1 MSYFDGLKDFSNDLK
16 EALTVDNQIKRLE
29 KTHGLTIIN
38 KDLLSSY
45 LIDNNYY
52 YFSGFRKIFL
62 RTYFSNKL
70 VRWKGT
76 FNIGVTEEHLLKL
89 ITLNHKLSILL
100 LSYLS
105 LIERRVK
112 SRSSYFLAINYGSNM
127 HFNLSLFSNITSLN
141 EFYDKYYKALIE
153 NGKLNDEAI
162 IHHIENYNC
171 VLPIWVLIDNLPFGQ
186 FIKFMK
192 NLKGEVKN
200 KVFNEIFDT
209 LNSKINLNEYLDTN
223 EYLRTLEPLVLL
235 RNRISHNQ
243 RIIDINFRSIFP
255 KDKYKKVDTKKFKSP
270 FIRDFLPVIKNNYY
284 KLYDLVKLTKFFLT
298 EEEYELL
305 NIKFIQIIKEND
317 LSVFKN
323 IDCDYD
329 LLLRNEIGIVID

>member
-1 MSYFDGLKDFSNDLK
+1 MSYFDELKDFSLGLK
-16 EALTVDNQIKRLE
+16 EALSVDDQLKRLE
-29 KTHGLTIIN
+29 DIHGLTIIN
-38 KDLLSSY
+38 KEYLSSY
-45 LIDNNYY
+45 LINNNYY

-62 RTYFSNKL
+62 RTYFSNKII
-70 VRWKGT
+70 RWKGM
-76 FNIGVTEEHLLKL
+76 FNSGVTEEHLFKL
-89 ITLNHKLSILL
+89 IKLNHELSILL
-100 LSYLS
+100 QNYLS

-127 HFNLSLFSNITSLN
+127 HFNLSLFSNIPSLN
-141 EFYDKYYKALIE
+141 EFFDKYYKALIE

-200 KVFNEIFDT
+200 KVFKQIFDT
-209 LNSKINLNEYLDTN
+209 LKSKIHLNEYLDTN

-255 KDKYKKVDTKKFKSP
+255 KDKSKKVDTEKFKKP
-270 FIRDFLPVIKNNYY
+270 FIREFLPVIKNNYY
-284 KLYDLVKLTKFFLT
+284 KLYDLVKLTRFFLT
-298 EEEYELL
+298 AEEYRNL
-305 NIKFIQIIKEND
+305 NDRLIQIIEENN
-317 LSVFKN
+317 LSQFN
-323 IDCDYD
+323 NSYCNYD
-329 LLLRNEIGIVID
+329 LLLRNEIGIDID